1 MAVTIWYFARIKEA
15 VDCEK
20 ESLQLQDDVDT
31 VSDLIDLL
39 SERGE
44 RWRKALKDDKVL
56 VAINQAVASMHT
68 GLSDEDEIAF
78 SRLSPAADSE

>member
-20 ESLQLQDDVDT
+20 ETLQLQDDVDT

-78 SRLSPAADSE
+78 FPPVTGG

>member
-15 VDCEK
+15 VDCDR
-20 ESLQLQDDVDT
+20 ESLQLRDDVDT
-31 VSDLIDLL
+31 VADLVDVL

-44 RWRKALKDDKVL
+44 HWRKALKEDKVL

-68 GLSDEDEIAF
+68 ALADDDEVAF
-78 SRLSPAADSE
+78 FPPVTGG